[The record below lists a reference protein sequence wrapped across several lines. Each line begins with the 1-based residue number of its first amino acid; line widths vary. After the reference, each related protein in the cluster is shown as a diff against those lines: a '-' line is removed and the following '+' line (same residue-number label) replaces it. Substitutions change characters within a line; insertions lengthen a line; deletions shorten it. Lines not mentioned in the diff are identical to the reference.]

1 MQPVSLTGP
10 CARFFFA
17 LTMETRKRQR
27 FGAALLQPS
36 TLGIFEMTQADMM
49 KLGIAGAIL
58 FAAYKYGN
66 SMVKAGA
73 LAVAAG
79 IVAKRVPYVKDV
91 L

>member
-1 MQPVSLTGP
+1 
-10 CARFFFA
+10 
-17 LTMETRKRQR
+17 
-27 FGAALLQPS
+27 
-36 TLGIFEMTQADMM
+36 MTQSDMM

-66 SMVKAGA
+66 GMVKAGA

-79 IVAKRVPYVKDV
+79 IVATRVPYIKDV

>member
-1 MQPVSLTGP
+1 
-10 CARFFFA
+10 
-17 LTMETRKRQR
+17 
-27 FGAALLQPS
+27 
-36 TLGIFEMTQADMM
+36 MTSADMT
-49 KLGIAGAIL
+49 KLAIAGGIL